1 MAVATARPPI
11 QQQQYPSLHA
21 GVMGMYIFLCS
32 EVMFFGSLFAMYFYM
47 VGSHTGWPP
56 PGTRAVEV
64 WPLPTIN
71 TVVLLS
77 SGITCHFGLE
87 ALRHDG
93 RLGRGGPVGA
103 LIMGVALVLMVLFSI
118 LAVIGGAVGDSVIGW
133 GGAVAA
139 FVAILV
145 FLGRGPFVGRR
156 IFLGLWICTIV
167 LGVFFELGQAY
178 EFATAHINFTTNQFA
193 SAFFTMTGFHGGHV
207 AGGLILLTLILG
219 RALKGN
225 FSAANHVGP
234 AAITLYWHFVDLVWV
249 FLYLVLYFA
258 VTGPI
263 ASSG

>member
-1 MAVATARPPI
+1 MAVAVAPVQGP
-11 QQQQYPSLHA
+11 QYRSLHA

-32 EVMFFGSLFAMYFYM
+32 EIMFFGSLFAMYFYM

-56 PGTRAVEV
+56 PGTQAVEV

-77 SGITCHFGLE
+77 SGVTCHFGLE

-93 RLGRGGPVGA
+93 RLGRGGVVGA
-103 LIMGVALVLMVLFSI
+103 ALMGVALVLMVIFSV
-118 LAVIGGAVGDSVIGW
+118 LAVAGGAVGDSLIGFF
-133 GGAVAA
+133 GAAVALVSI
-139 FVAILV
+139 VAL
-145 FLGRGPFVGRR
+145 LAQGPFSGRR
-156 IFLGLWICTIV
+156 VFLGLWVSTIL
-167 LGVFFELGQAY
+167 LGLAFELGQAY

-207 AGGLILLTLILG
+207 AGGLVLLCLVLG
-219 RALKGN
+219 RALKGQ
-225 FSAANHVGP
+225 FSATNHVGP
-234 AAITLYWHFVDLVWV
+234 AAITLYWHFVDVVWI

-263 ASSG
+263 GTTGG

>member
-1 MAVATARPPI
+1 MAVAAAPI
-11 QQQQYPSLHA
+11 QGPQSGSLHA

-32 EVMFFGSLFAMYFYM
+32 EIMFSGSLFAMYFYM

-56 PGTRAVEV
+56 AGTRAVEV

-77 SGITCHFGLE
+77 SGVTCHFGLE
-87 ALRHDG
+87 ALRNNG
-93 RLGRGGPVGA
+93 RLGRGGVVGA
-103 LIMGVALVLMVLFSI
+103 GMMGVALVLMVVFSV
-118 LAVIGGAVGDSVIGW
+118 LAVAGGAVGDSLIGFA
-133 GGAVAA
+133 GAAVTVVSIIA
-139 FVAILV
+139 
-145 FLGRGPFVGRR
+145 FLGQGPFTGRSV
-156 IFLGLWICTIV
+156 FLGLWVCTIL
-167 LGVFFELGQAY
+167 LGLFFELGQAY

-193 SAFFTMTGFHGGHV
+193 SAFFTMTGFRGGHV
-207 AGGLILLTLILG
+207 AGGLVLLCLVLG
-219 RALKGN
+219 RALRGQ

-234 AAITLYWHFVDLVWV
+234 AAITLYWHFVDVVWI

>member
-1 MAVATARPPI
+1 MAVATVRPPI
-11 QQQQYPSLHA
+11 QQQYPNLHA

-64 WPLPTIN
+64 WPLPSIN
-71 TVVLLS
+71 TFVLLS
-77 SGITCHFGLE
+77 SGITCHFGLG
-87 ALRHDG
+87 ALRHG
-93 RLGRGGPVGA
+93 GALGRGSLFGA
-103 LIMGVALVLMVLFSI
+103 VTMALFGTAELVCGVIALTGGAVVDAGIAFVALVVTVVS
-118 LAVIGGAVGDSVIGW
+118 
-133 GGAVAA
+133 VAA
-139 FVAILV
+139 FLG
-145 FLGRGPFVGRR
+145 FGPFTGRGL
-156 IFLGLWICTIV
+156 FLGLWACTIL
-167 LGVFFELGQAY
+167 LGLFFEFGQAY

-207 AGGLILLTLILG
+207 AGGLVLLSLVFY
-219 RALKGN
+219 RALRGQ